1 MSRKPWRRSAATSRD
16 EPFRGSWERMTV
28 IERSLNGIA
37 AAPGIAF
44 GHAVTAWDPELV
56 TLNYPLKEDE
66 IDSHVDS
73 FRRSVEKSRSQLE
86 QMQTKLEQSAT
97 GDSTTL
103 IDAHLLILEDSM
115 FIDRVVEKIRA
126 DAINAEWA
134 IQSVSGTILAA
145 YDRVHDDYLR
155 DRKGDLEDVVRR
167 LLFNLR
173 SYQPPT
179 FRSLRYHTI
188 LVGRTILPSTLLELK
203 SPRLVGLVTEC
214 GGPLSH
220 TAIMARSMD
229 LPAVMGVADVL
240 PGLISGELIIVDGDE
255 GVVIRAP
262 SDETLETYRERA
274 KQEKRSRRRLA
285 RLAHAPCVTR
295 DRISILLGAN
305 INFRDD
311 VTSVVANECEAI
323 GLYRTEFDYFRDGR
337 EPSEDKLVEDYAYV
351 LSEAHALPVNIR
363 TLDIGMREGLELT
376 GPLAHG
382 RGLRFLLEN
391 RSLFRKQLRAIY
403 RASPRGHARI
413 VLPFVATLDELREAN
428 QIIGNVRRGLTEQG
442 IPFDE
447 TVPVG
452 VMVETPAA
460 AQTCDLMASEVDF
473 MCLGTND
480 LIQYTLA
487 VDRGDQLS
495 LNVYNPFHPAILRQ
509 LKQVHD
515 LVSPTGKTI
524 VVCGELA
531 ADPFSAAV
539 LLGLGF
545 TALSVNVGAY
555 PRIKKMIRSVSL
567 VELREL
573 TGELMR
579 MRSRDR
585 IEQRVRAALSDRI
598 KV

>member
-1 MSRKPWRRSAATSRD
+1 
-16 EPFRGSWERMTV
+16 MTV
-28 IERSLNGIA
+28 IERKLQGIA
-37 AAPGIAF
+37 ASPGIAF

-56 TLNYPLKEDE
+56 TLNYSLEPDE
-66 IDSHVDS
+66 VDSHVEN

-86 QMQTKLEQSAT
+86 KMQEKLERSRG

-103 IDAHLLILEDSM
+103 IDAHLLILEDAM
-115 FIDRVVEKIRA
+115 FVDRIVNKIE
-126 DAINAEWA
+126 DKKINAEWA
-134 IQSVSGTILAA
+134 IQSVSGTILEA

-155 DRKGDLEDVVRR
+155 DRRGDLEDVVRR

-179 FRSLRYHTI
+179 FRSLRYNTI

-203 SPRLVGLVTEC
+203 SPRLVGLVTET

-229 LPAVMGVADVL
+229 VPAVTGVSDVL

-262 SDETLETYRERA
+262 SEATLEIYRERTE
-274 KQEKRSRRRLA
+274 QEEKSRRRLA
-285 RLAHAPCVTR
+285 RVVHAPCVTK
-295 DRISILLGAN
+295 DRISVLLGAN

-311 VTSVVANECEAI
+311 VASVVANECEAI
-323 GLYRTEFDYFRDGR
+323 GLYRTEFDFFREGA
-337 EPSEDKLVEDYAYV
+337 ELTEDELVKDYSYV
-351 LSEAHALPVNIR
+351 LSEASTLPINIR
-363 TLDIGMREGLELT
+363 VIDVGMRERTDGT
-376 GPLAHG
+376 RPASGA
-382 RGLRFLLEN
+382 RGLRFLLGH

-403 RASPRGHARI
+403 RSSPNGHARI
-413 VLPFVATLDELREAN
+413 VLPFVSTLDELSEAN
-428 QIIGNVRRGLTEQG
+428 HIITDVRRRLTQKG
-442 IPFDE
+442 IDFDE

-473 MCLGTND
+473 FCLGTND
-480 LIQYTLA
+480 LIQYYLA
-487 VDRGDQLS
+487 IDRTDQSILG
-495 LNVYNPFHPAILRQ
+495 NPFHPAVLRQ

-515 LVSPTGKTI
+515 LVAPTGKPI
-524 VVCGELA
+524 VVCGEMA
-531 ADPFSAAV
+531 ADPLSALV

-567 VELREL
+567 AELREL
-573 TGELMR
+573 VDGLLQMR
-579 MRSRDR
+579 NHEE
-585 IEQRVRAALSDRI
+585 IKERVRETLGDR
-598 KV
+598 

>member
-1 MSRKPWRRSAATSRD
+1 
-16 EPFRGSWERMTV
+16 MTV
-28 IERSLNGIA
+28 IERKLQGIA
-37 AAPGIAF
+37 ASPGIAF

-56 TLNYPLKEDE
+56 TLNYSLEPDE
-66 IDSHVDS
+66 VDSHVEN

-86 QMQTKLEQSAT
+86 KMQEKLERSRG

-103 IDAHLLILEDSM
+103 IDAHLLILEDGM
-115 FIDRVVEKIRA
+115 FFDRIVNKIQNKQ
-126 DAINAEWA
+126 INAEWA
-134 IQSVSGTILAA
+134 IQSVSGTILEA

-155 DRKGDLEDVVRR
+155 DRRGDLEDVVRR

-179 FRSLRYHTI
+179 FRSLRYNTI
-188 LVGRTILPSTLLELK
+188 LVGRTILPSMLLELK
-203 SPRLVGLVTEC
+203 SPRLVGLVTEA

-229 LPAVMGVADVL
+229 VPAVTGVSDVL

-262 SDETLETYRERA
+262 SDETLEIYRERA
-274 KQEKRSRRRLA
+274 KQEEKSRRRLA
-285 RLAHAPCVTR
+285 RVTHAPCVTK
-295 DRISILLGAN
+295 DRISVLLGAN

-323 GLYRTEFDYFRDGR
+323 GLYRTEFDFFREGT
-337 EPSEDKLVEDYAYV
+337 ELTEDELVEDYSYV
-351 LSEAHALPVNIR
+351 LSEASTLPINIR
-363 TLDIGMREGLELT
+363 AIDVGMRAGVYGT
-376 GPLAHG
+376 RPASGA

-391 RSLFRKQLRAIY
+391 RPLFRKQLRAIF
-403 RASPRGHARI
+403 RASPNGHARI
-413 VLPFVATLDELREAN
+413 VLPFVSTLDELSEAN
-428 QIIGNVRRGLTEQG
+428 HIIAHVRRRLTQKG
-442 IPFDE
+442 IDFDE

-473 MCLGTND
+473 FCLGTND
-480 LIQYTLA
+480 LIQYYLA
-487 VDRGDQLS
+487 IDRTDQSS
-495 LNVYNPFHPAILRQ
+495 LELCNPYHPAVLRQ

-515 LVSPTGKTI
+515 LVAPTGKPI
-524 VVCGELA
+524 VVCGEMA
-531 ADPFSAAV
+531 ADPLSALV

-545 TALSVNVGAY
+545 TALSVNVSAY

-567 VELREL
+567 AELREL
-573 TGELMR
+573 AEGLLQMR
-579 MRSRDR
+579 NHEK
-585 IEQRVRAALSDRI
+585 IKERVREALGDRL
-598 KV
+598 

>member
-1 MSRKPWRRSAATSRD
+1 
-16 EPFRGSWERMTV
+16 MTV
-28 IERSLNGIA
+28 IERKLQGIA
-37 AAPGIAF
+37 ASPGIAF

-56 TLNYPLKEDE
+56 TLNYSLEPDE
-66 IDSHVDS
+66 VDSHVEN

-86 QMQTKLEQSAT
+86 KMQEKLERSRG

-103 IDAHLLILEDSM
+103 IDAHLLILEDAM
-115 FIDRVVEKIRA
+115 FVDRIVNKIE
-126 DAINAEWA
+126 DKQINAEWA
-134 IQSVSGTILAA
+134 IQSVSGTILEA

-155 DRKGDLEDVVRR
+155 DRRGDLEDVVRR

-179 FRSLRYHTI
+179 FRSLRYNTI

-203 SPRLVGLVTEC
+203 SPRLVGLVTET

-229 LPAVMGVADVL
+229 VPAVTGVSDVL

-262 SDETLETYRERA
+262 SEATLEIYRERTE
-274 KQEKRSRRRLA
+274 QEEKSRRRLA
-285 RLAHAPCVTR
+285 RVVHAPCVTK
-295 DRISILLGAN
+295 DRISVLLGAN

-311 VTSVVANECEAI
+311 VASVVANECEAI
-323 GLYRTEFDYFRDGR
+323 GLYRTEFDFFREGA
-337 EPSEDKLVEDYAYV
+337 ELTEDELVKDYSYV
-351 LSEAHALPVNIR
+351 LSEASTLPINIR
-363 TLDIGMREGLELT
+363 VIDVGMRERTDGT
-376 GPLAHG
+376 RPASGA
-382 RGLRFLLEN
+382 RGLRFLLGH

-403 RASPRGHARI
+403 RSSPNGHARI
-413 VLPFVATLDELREAN
+413 VLPFVSTLDELSEAN
-428 QIIGNVRRGLTEQG
+428 HIITDVRRRLTQKG
-442 IPFDE
+442 IDFDE

-473 MCLGTND
+473 FCLGTND
-480 LIQYTLA
+480 LIQYYLA
-487 VDRGDQLS
+487 IDRTDQSILG
-495 LNVYNPFHPAILRQ
+495 NPFHPAVLRQ

-515 LVSPTGKTI
+515 LVAPTGKPI
-524 VVCGELA
+524 VVCGEMA
-531 ADPFSAAV
+531 ADPLSALV

-567 VELREL
+567 AELREL
-573 TGELMR
+573 VDGLLHMR
-579 MRSRDR
+579 NHEE
-585 IEQRVRAALSDRI
+585 IKERVRETLGDR
-598 KV
+598 